1 MAVEVPVW
9 FEEKNYL
16 NNKAVQLNATKF
28 NDKTD
33 WTADSALA
41 AIEAAGMSAYEHF
54 VAYGNVE
61 NISPN
66 PMFNVAEY
74 LAAKAAQLNSD
85 PDEPKSDWTEADV
98 LAAFNDAGLTA
109 WDHYTQYGMYEGINP
124 SNQFD
129 ASAYFTAKLA
139 QLQAAEPDK
148 GWTEESMLD
157 AFKEAGLNPLE
168 HYAQYGKDEGLS
180 VPPVPSDE
188 RVVTDFDP
196 YTPSN
201 PGETFTLTTG
211 TDHITGTAN
220 DDVINGVASSL
231 TADRT
236 LNSEDVID
244 GAEGNDTLN
253 VAMQG
258 NFSGFTTGSMTNVE
272 KVVLTNEGNI
282 ARSFSAKG
290 IDGVNTWTLN
300 DTGAAVN
307 LTDLSAAGVTV
318 NVQGLAQGSTNI
330 GFTADAVKGDNDA
343 LTLGL
348 NNVGTA
354 KDGDTAAKHVA
365 ITANGIENLAVK
377 ATDDNYVDLSAAAS
391 KTVTVSGSGNLDV
404 NNVAA
409 GMTSFDASALSGNV
423 TADLHAATG
432 LATVKGGSGDDAIT
446 VKGLA
451 ANAVIEGGAGNDSLI
466 LKDVSSTLQP
476 TMSGF
481 ENITADGGAL
491 TLSGKN
497 MSDFNS
503 LTVKNDAQ
511 VTLANMD
518 ASAFTVTASGSTAG
532 SVLLSD
538 ATALTYNTVSSKTD
552 KTSDSISTTV
562 TASKATS
569 ATVNVGEYTEM
580 SGMLNFGAAV
590 DVAVNVASGLGSD
603 GKTEMTSFGGT
614 LTANKAQN
622 LTVNAEGA
630 LGASTFNVNA
640 ASSVLVDAAQGST
653 DVVKIQASK
662 ATDVSITAGSAMD
675 ITGSSFS
682 SAQNVTLTANK
693 GHLSGGVALDAVNQ
707 LTLSG
712 ADAASQITLGVLG
725 SSTQEY
731 GITVDASGL
740 KGGLVLGNTDAGT
753 GDVALNLAGMTGAA
767 AVGTVEGNNV
777 TIHAA
782 QLGTTSVSAIT
793 ATGDVNIDAMGVL
806 GGNATAA
813 AFTAGAIA
821 ADKAITV
828 NFDGSSDMTF
838 GALTADTVNLDASG
852 YLGAI
857 TDSNGA
863 VVDAAIG
870 AIIADTVVIKGSEI
884 GANTFGSAASTD
896 NFITADTLTYTGGLD
911 VDTVYLTSK
920 GADTMNVSLDTGAGD
935 DVVGLTAI
943 NSTTKITVTGDMG
956 GNADSIDVD
965 GSTATGGIKIDLSGL
980 EGYATSTI
988 TGVDDKADTLIG
1000 GVGADKII
1008 AGTASFDAATVDTL
1022 TGGAGAD
1029 TFVAGK
1035 TVAGETTG
1043 TNVTVT
1049 TVITDF
1055 TSEDGLAFTGGAAG
1069 TELNFVSVAS
1079 SDDVA
1084 AFVAAALAEL
1094 SGTVL
1099 YVAGTVG
1106 NDTYVLHGTG
1116 TEKEADALVHLQG
1129 VSGVVYDDIVAA

>member
-1 MAVEVPVW
+1 MAVEIPTW

-220 DDVINGVASSL
+220 DDVVNGVASSL

-307 LTDLSAAGVTV
+307 LTDLSAAGATV
-318 NVQGLAQGSTNI
+318 NVQGLKAGPTSI
-330 GFTADAVKGDNDA
+330 GFTADAVKGDNDS

-432 LATVKGGSGDDAIT
+432 LAIVKGGSGDDTIT
-446 VKGLA
+446 VTNLA

-466 LKDVSSTLQP
+466 LQGVTSTLQP

-481 ENITADGGAL
+481 ENITADGGTL

-503 LTVKNDAQ
+503 LTVKNGAQ

-569 ATVNVGEYTEM
+569 ATVNVGEYTEVN
-580 SGMLNFGAAV
+580 GTLNFGAAV

-614 LTANKAQN
+614 LTANKAQSF
-622 LTVNAEGA
+622 TVNAEG
-630 LGASTFNVNA
+630 LLEVSTFNVDA

-653 DVVKIQASK
+653 GVVKIQASK
-662 ATDVSITAGSAMD
+662 ATDVSITAGSAMA

-682 SAQNVTLTANK
+682 SAQNVTLAANK

-712 ADAASQITLGVLG
+712 ADAASQMTLGVLG

-753 GDVALNLAGMTGAA
+753 GDVALNLVDVTGAA
-767 AVGTVEGNNV
+767 VVGTVDGNNV

-782 QLGTTSVSAIT
+782 QLGTTTLGAIT

-806 GGNATAA
+806 GGNAAAA
-813 AFTAGAIA
+813 AFTAGAIVA
-821 ADKAITV
+821 GKAITV
-828 NFDGSSDMTF
+828 NFDGSSDMAF

-857 TDSNGA
+857 TNSNGA

-870 AIIADTVVIKGSEI
+870 MITADTVVIKGSEI
-884 GANTFGSAASTD
+884 GANTFGSAANTD

-911 VDTVYLTSK
+911 VDTVYLTGKS
-920 GADTMNVSLDTGAGD
+920 GPDMNVRLDTGAGND
-935 DVVGLTAI
+935 IASLTAI
-943 NSTTKITVTGDMG
+943 SSTTKITVTGDMG
-956 GNADSIDVD
+956 GDNGDAIKVD
-965 GSTATGGIKIDLSGL
+965 GSASTNEININLSGL
-980 EGYATSTI
+980 TGYSTSDLSAKAAGSALVGGS
-988 TGVDDKADTLIG
+988 GVDSLTVG
-1000 GVGADKII
+1000 GA
-1008 AGTASFDAATVDTL
+1008 TAAITKGVLEYSM
-1022 TGGAGAD
+1022 TGGAGID
-1029 TFVAGK
+1029 TFNVVAA
-1035 TVAGETTG
+1035 VTTG
-1043 TNVTVT
+1043 INHVT
-1049 TVITDF
+1049 ITDYESGIDILKGF
-1055 TSEDGLAFTGGAAG
+1055 SGEDSYSNANDA
-1069 TELNFVSVAS
+1069 
-1079 SDDVA
+1079 
-1084 AFVAAALAEL
+1084 AAALQTFL
-1094 SGTVL
+1094 GGTISASDIQ
-1099 YVAGTVG
+1099 YTVG
-1106 NDTYVLHGTG
+1106 NEAIVYNGNTYLLSVDTAADVTSIVELHGVQDL
-1116 TEKEADALVHLQG
+1116 DA
-1129 VSGVVYDDIVAA
+1129 SISA

>member
-1 MAVEVPVW
+1 MAVEVPTW

-518 ASAFTVTASGSTAG
+518 TSAFTVTASGSTAG

-622 LTVNAEGA
+622 LTVNAEG
-630 LGASTFNVNA
+630 LLKASTFNVDA
-640 ASSVLVDAAQGST
+640 ASSVLVDAAQGSMG
-653 DVVKIQASK
+653 VVEIQASK

-675 ITGSSFS
+675 IAGSSFS
-682 SAQNVTLTANK
+682 SAQNVTLAANK
-693 GHLSGGVALDAVNQ
+693 GHLSGGGVALDAVNQ

-712 ADAASQITLGVLG
+712 ADATSQITLGVLG

-740 KGGLVLGNTDAGT
+740 KGGLALGNTDAGT
-753 GDVALNLAGMTGAA
+753 GDVALNLVDVTGAA
-767 AVGTVEGNNV
+767 VVGTVEGNNV
-777 TIHAA
+777 TIHTA
-782 QLGTTSVSAIT
+782 QLGTTTLGAIT
-793 ATGDVNIDAMGVL
+793 ATG
-806 GGNATAA
+806 
-813 AFTAGAIA
+813 
-821 ADKAITV
+821 
-828 NFDGSSDMTF
+828 
-838 GALTADTVNLDASG
+838 
-852 YLGAI
+852 
-857 TDSNGA
+857 
-863 VVDAAIG
+863 
-870 AIIADTVVIKGSEI
+870 TVVIKGSEI
-884 GANTFGSAASTD
+884 GANTFGSAANTD

-943 NSTTKITVTGDMG
+943 SSTTKITVTGDMG
-956 GNADSIDVD
+956 GNNGDGITVNGSASIN
-965 GSTATGGIKIDLSGL
+965 GININLSGL
-980 EGYATSTI
+980 TGYSTSDLSAKAAGSALVGGS
-988 TGVDDKADTLIG
+988 GVDSLTVG
-1000 GVGADKII
+1000 GA
-1008 AGTASFDAATVDTL
+1008 TAASVKGVL
-1022 TGGAGAD
+1022 EYSMTGGAGID
-1029 TFVAGK
+1029 TFNVVAAVKGI
-1035 TVAGETTG
+1035 
-1043 TNVTVT
+1043 NHVT
-1049 TVITDF
+1049 ITDYESGIDILKGF
-1055 TSEDGLAFTGGAAG
+1055 SGEDSYSNANDAAVALQTFLGG
-1069 TELNFVSVAS
+1069 TISAS
-1079 SDDVA
+1079 DIQ
-1084 AFVAAALAEL
+1084 
-1094 SGTVL
+1094 
-1099 YVAGTVG
+1099 YTVG
-1106 NDTYVLHGTG
+1106 NEAIVYNGNTYLLSADTAADATSIVELHGVQDL
-1116 TEKEADALVHLQG
+1116 DA
-1129 VSGVVYDDIVAA
+1129 SISA

>member
-1 MAVEVPVW
+1 
-9 FEEKNYL
+9 
-16 NNKAVQLNATKF
+16 
-28 NDKTD
+28 
-33 WTADSALA
+33 
-41 AIEAAGMSAYEHF
+41 
-54 VAYGNVE
+54 
-61 NISPN
+61 
-66 PMFNVAEY
+66 
-74 LAAKAAQLNSD
+74 
-85 PDEPKSDWTEADV
+85 
-98 LAAFNDAGLTA
+98 
-109 WDHYTQYGMYEGINP
+109 
-124 SNQFD
+124 
-129 ASAYFTAKLA
+129 
-139 QLQAAEPDK
+139 
-148 GWTEESMLD
+148 
-157 AFKEAGLNPLE
+157 
-168 HYAQYGKDEGLS
+168 
-180 VPPVPSDE
+180 
-188 RVVTDFDP
+188 
-196 YTPSN
+196 
-201 PGETFTLTTG
+201 
-211 TDHITGTAN
+211 
-220 DDVINGVASSL
+220 
-231 TADRT
+231 
-236 LNSEDVID
+236 
-244 GAEGNDTLN
+244 
-253 VAMQG
+253 MQG

-307 LTDLSAAGVTV
+307 LTDLSAAGATV
-318 NVQGLAQGSTNI
+318 NVQGLKAGPTSI
-330 GFTADAVKGDNDA
+330 GFTADAVKGDNDS

-432 LATVKGGSGDDAIT
+432 LAIVKGGSGDDTIT
-446 VKGLA
+446 VTNLA

-466 LKDVSSTLQP
+466 LQGVTSTLQP

-481 ENITADGGAL
+481 ENITADGGTL

-518 ASAFTVTASGSTAG
+518 ASAFTVTASGFTAG

-562 TASKATS
+562 AASKATS
-569 ATVNVGEYTEM
+569 ATVNVGEYTEV
-580 SGMLNFGAAV
+580 GGTLNFGAAV

-603 GKTEMTSFGGT
+603 GKTEMTSFGGI
-614 LTANKAQN
+614 LTANKAQSF
-622 LTVNAEGA
+622 TVNAEG
-630 LGASTFNVNA
+630 LLKASTFNVDA
-640 ASSVLVDAAQGST
+640 ASSVLVDAAQGSMG
-653 DVVKIQASK
+653 VVKIQASK

-682 SAQNVTLTANK
+682 SAQNVTLAANK

-740 KGGLVLGNTDAGT
+740 KGGLALGNTDAGT
-753 GDVALNLAGMTGAA
+753 GDVALNLASMTGAA

-782 QLGTTSVSAIT
+782 QLGTTTVGAIT

-852 YLGAI
+852 YQGAI

-870 AIIADTVVIKGSEI
+870 AITADTVVIKGSEI
-884 GANTFGSAASTD
+884 GANTFGSAANTD

-956 GNADSIDVD
+956 GNNGDDITVD
-965 GSTATGGIKIDLSGL
+965 GSASINGININLSGL
-980 EGYATSTI
+980 TGYSTSELSAKAAGSALVGGS
-988 TGVDDKADTLIG
+988 GVDSLTVG
-1000 GVGADKII
+1000 GA
-1008 AGTASFDAATVDTL
+1008 TAASAKGVL
-1022 TGGAGAD
+1022 EYSMTGGAGID
-1029 TFVAGK
+1029 TF
-1035 TVAGETTG
+1035 
-1043 TNVTVT
+1043 NVDAAVT
-1049 TVITDF
+1049 KGINHVTITDYESGIDILKGF
-1055 TSEDGLAFTGGAAG
+1055 SGEDSYSNANDAAVALQTFLGG
-1069 TELNFVSVAS
+1069 TISAS
-1079 SDDVA
+1079 DIQ
-1084 AFVAAALAEL
+1084 
-1094 SGTVL
+1094 
-1099 YVAGTVG
+1099 YTVG
-1106 NDTYVLHGTG
+1106 NEAIVYNGNTYLLSADTADDVTSIVELHGVQDL
-1116 TEKEADALVHLQG
+1116 DA
-1129 VSGVVYDDIVAA
+1129 SISA

>member
-1 MAVEVPVW
+1 M
-9 FEEKNYL
+9 
-16 NNKAVQLNATKF
+16 
-28 NDKTD
+28 
-33 WTADSALA
+33 
-41 AIEAAGMSAYEHF
+41 
-54 VAYGNVE
+54 
-61 NISPN
+61 
-66 PMFNVAEY
+66 
-74 LAAKAAQLNSD
+74 
-85 PDEPKSDWTEADV
+85 
-98 LAAFNDAGLTA
+98 
-109 WDHYTQYGMYEGINP
+109 
-124 SNQFD
+124 
-129 ASAYFTAKLA
+129 
-139 QLQAAEPDK
+139 
-148 GWTEESMLD
+148 
-157 AFKEAGLNPLE
+157 
-168 HYAQYGKDEGLS
+168 
-180 VPPVPSDE
+180 
-188 RVVTDFDP
+188 
-196 YTPSN
+196 
-201 PGETFTLTTG
+201 
-211 TDHITGTAN
+211 
-220 DDVINGVASSL
+220 
-231 TADRT
+231 
-236 LNSEDVID
+236 
-244 GAEGNDTLN
+244 
-253 VAMQG
+253 
-258 NFSGFTTGSMTNVE
+258 
-272 KVVLTNEGNI
+272 
-282 ARSFSAKG
+282 
-290 IDGVNTWTLN
+290 
-300 DTGAAVN
+300 
-307 LTDLSAAGVTV
+307 
-318 NVQGLAQGSTNI
+318 
-330 GFTADAVKGDNDA
+330 
-343 LTLGL
+343 
-348 NNVGTA
+348 GTA

-432 LATVKGGSGDDAIT
+432 LATVKGGSGDDTIT
-446 VKGLA
+446 VTNLA

-466 LKDVSSTLQP
+466 LQGINSTLQP

-481 ENITADGGAL
+481 ENITADGGTL

-518 ASAFTVTASGSTAG
+518 ASAFTVTASGFTAG

-562 TASKATS
+562 AASKATS
-569 ATVNVGEYTEM
+569 ATVNVGEYTEV
-580 SGMLNFGAAV
+580 SRTLNFGAAV

-603 GKTEMTSFGGT
+603 GKTEMTSFGGI
-614 LTANKAQN
+614 LTANKAQSF
-622 LTVNAEGA
+622 TVNAEG
-630 LGASTFNVNA
+630 LLKASTFNVDA
-640 ASSVLVDAAQGST
+640 ASSVLVDAAQGSMG
-653 DVVKIQASK
+653 VVKIQASK

-675 ITGSSFS
+675 IAGSSFS
-682 SAQNVTLTANK
+682 SAQNVTLAANK
-693 GHLSGGVALDAVNQ
+693 GHLSGVGVALDAVNQ

-712 ADAASQITLGVLG
+712 ADATSQMTLGVLG

-740 KGGLVLGNTDAGT
+740 KGGLALGHTDAGT

-782 QLGTTSVSAIT
+782 QLGTTTVGAIT

-870 AIIADTVVIKGSEI
+870 AITADTVVIKGSEI
-884 GANTFGSAASTD
+884 GANTFGSAANKG

-943 NSTTKITVTGDMG
+943 SSTTKITVTGDMG
-956 GNADSIDVD
+956 GNNGDGITVAGSASIN
-965 GSTATGGIKIDLSGL
+965 GININLSGL
-980 EGYATSTI
+980 TGYSTSDLSAKAAGSALVGGS
-988 TGVDDKADTLIG
+988 GVDSLTVG
-1000 GVGADKII
+1000 GA
-1008 AGTASFDAATVDTL
+1008 TAASAKGVL
-1022 TGGAGAD
+1022 EYSMTGGAGID
-1029 TFVAGK
+1029 TFNVVA
-1035 TVAGETTG
+1035 A
-1043 TNVTVT
+1043 VTKGINHVT
-1049 TVITDF
+1049 ITDYESGIDILKGF
-1055 TSEDGLAFTGGAAG
+1055 SGEDSYSNANDAAVALQTFLGG
-1069 TELNFVSVAS
+1069 TISAS
-1079 SDDVA
+1079 DIQ
-1084 AFVAAALAEL
+1084 
-1094 SGTVL
+1094 
-1099 YVAGTVG
+1099 YTVG
-1106 NDTYVLHGTG
+1106 NEAIVYNGNTYLLSADTAADATSIVELHGVQDL
-1116 TEKEADALVHLQG
+1116 DA
-1129 VSGVVYDDIVAA
+1129 SIIA

>member
-1 MAVEVPVW
+1 MAIEVPTW

-220 DDVINGVASSL
+220 DDVVNGVASSL

-307 LTDLSAAGVTV
+307 LTDLSAAGATV
-318 NVQGLAQGSTNI
+318 NVQGLKAGSTSI
-330 GFTADAVKGDNDA
+330 GFTADAVKGDNDS

-432 LATVKGGSGDDAIT
+432 LATVKGGSGDDTIT
-446 VKGLA
+446 VTNLA

-466 LKDVSSTLQP
+466 LQGVDSTLQP

-481 ENITADGGAL
+481 ENITADGGTF

-569 ATVNVGEYTEM
+569 ATVNVGEYTEVR
-580 SGMLNFGAAV
+580 GTLNFGAAV

-603 GKTEMTSFGGT
+603 GKTEMTSFGGI
-614 LTANKAQN
+614 LTANKAQSF
-622 LTVNAEGA
+622 TVNAEGLLKA
-630 LGASTFNVNA
+630 PTFNVDA

-653 DVVKIQASK
+653 GVVKIQASK
-662 ATDVSITAGSAMD
+662 ATDVSITAGSAMN

-682 SAQNVTLTANK
+682 SAQNVTLAANK
-693 GHLSGGVALDAVNQ
+693 GHLLGGVALDAVNQ

-712 ADAASQITLGVLG
+712 ADATSQMTLGVLG

-740 KGGLVLGNTDAGT
+740 KGGLALGNTDAGT
-753 GDVALNLAGMTGAA
+753 GDVALNLVDVTGAA
-767 AVGTVEGNNV
+767 AVGTVDGNNV

-782 QLGTTSVSAIT
+782 QLGTTTLGAIT

-806 GGNATAA
+806 GGNAAAA
-813 AFTAGAIA
+813 AFTAGAIV

-828 NFDGSSDMTF
+828 NFDGSSDMAF

-857 TDSNGA
+857 TNSNGG

-870 AIIADTVVIKGSEI
+870 IITADTVVIKGSEI
-884 GANTFGSAASTD
+884 GANTFGSAANTD

-911 VDTVYLTSK
+911 VDTVYLTGKS
-920 GADTMNVSLDTGAGD
+920 GTDMNVRLDTGAGND
-935 DVVGLTAI
+935 IAGLTAI
-943 NSTTKITVTGDMG
+943 SSTTKITVTGDMG
-956 GNADSIDVD
+956 GDNGDAIKVD
-965 GSTATGGIKIDLSGL
+965 GSASTNEININLSGL
-980 EGYATSTI
+980 TGYSTSDLSAKAAGSALVGGS
-988 TGVDDKADTLIG
+988 GVDSLTVG
-1000 GVGADKII
+1000 GA
-1008 AGTASFDAATVDTL
+1008 TAASAKGVL
-1022 TGGAGAD
+1022 EYSMTGGAGID
-1029 TFVAGK
+1029 TFNVVAA
-1035 TVAGETTG
+1035 VTTG
-1043 TNVTVT
+1043 INHVT
-1049 TVITDF
+1049 ITDYESGIDILKGF
-1055 TSEDGLAFTGGAAG
+1055 SGEDSYSNANDA
-1069 TELNFVSVAS
+1069 
-1079 SDDVA
+1079 
-1084 AFVAAALAEL
+1084 AAALQTFL
-1094 SGTVL
+1094 GGTISASDIQ
-1099 YVAGTVG
+1099 YTVG
-1106 NDTYVLHGTG
+1106 NEAIVYNGNTYLLSAVTAADVTSIVELHGVQDL
-1116 TEKEADALVHLQG
+1116 DASISV
-1129 VSGVVYDDIVAA
+1129 

>member
-1 MAVEVPVW
+1 MAVEVPTW

-157 AFKEAGLNPLE
+157 AFKDAGLNPLE

-272 KVVLTNEGNI
+272 KVVLTNEDNI

-307 LTDLSAAGVTV
+307 LTDLSAAGATV
-318 NVQGLAQGSTNI
+318 NVQGLKAGPTSI
-330 GFTADAVKGDNDA
+330 GFTADAVKGDNDS

-423 TADLHAATG
+423 TADLYAATG

-481 ENITADGGAL
+481 ENITADGGTL

-569 ATVNVGEYTEM
+569 ATVNVGEYTEV
-580 SGMLNFGAAV
+580 SGTLNFGAAV

-614 LTANKAQN
+614 LTANKAQSF
-622 LTVNAEGA
+622 TVNVEG
-630 LGASTFNVNA
+630 LLEASTFNVDA

-653 DVVKIQASK
+653 GVVKIQASK

-682 SAQNVTLTANK
+682 SAQNVTLAANK
-693 GHLSGGVALDAVNQ
+693 GHLFGGVALDAVNQ

-712 ADAASQITLGVLG
+712 ADAASQIALGVLG

-782 QLGTTSVSAIT
+782 QLGTTTVGAIT

-813 AFTAGAIA
+813 AFAVGAIA

-870 AIIADTVVIKGSEI
+870 AITADTVVIKGSEI
-884 GANTFGSAASTD
+884 GANTFGSAANTD

-911 VDTVYLTSK
+911 VDTVYLTGKS
-920 GADTMNVSLDTGAGD
+920 GTDMNVRLDTGAGD

-943 NSTTKITVTGDMG
+943 NPTTKITVTGDMG
-956 GNADSIDVD
+956 GNNGDDITVD
-965 GSTATGGIKIDLSGL
+965 GSASINGININLSGL
-980 EGYATSTI
+980 TGYSTSDLSAKAAGSALVGGSGVDSLTVGGATATSAK
-988 TGVDDKADTLIG
+988 GVLEY
-1000 GVGADKII
+1000 
-1008 AGTASFDAATVDTL
+1008 SM
-1022 TGGAGAD
+1022 TGGAGID
-1029 TFVAGK
+1029 TFNVVAAVTRGINHVTITDYESGIDILK
-1035 TVAGETTG
+1035 GFAGEDSYRDA
-1043 TNVTVT
+1043 N
-1049 TVITDF
+1049 D
-1055 TSEDGLAFTGGAAG
+1055 A
-1069 TELNFVSVAS
+1069 
-1079 SDDVA
+1079 
-1084 AFVAAALAEL
+1084 AAALQSFL
-1094 SGTVL
+1094 GGTISASDIQ
-1099 YVAGTVG
+1099 YTVG
-1106 NDTYVLHGTG
+1106 NEAIVYNGNTYLLSADTAVDVASIVELHGVQDL
-1116 TEKEADALVHLQG
+1116 DA
-1129 VSGVVYDDIVAA
+1129 SISA